1 MVPPSLKRF
10 SSKDDWNNL
19 VPRLRGD
26 EAPLREPF
34 WMFESASEERAVEV
48 LLRRRFPEL
57 FSIIMDSLEQTDP
70 LDVVYPDN
78 PGEYNDVVYE
88 ILVLLAPFDD
98 PWNEISD
105 EMIER
110 MVTTGLGRRFGEPP
124 NYSRLRE
131 TTRLIS
137 DRLKQG

>member
-1 MVPPSLKRF
+1 M
-10 SSKDDWNNL
+10 
-19 VPRLRGD
+19 PRLRGE
-26 EAPLREPF
+26 EAPLIQPF
-34 WMFESASEERAVEV
+34 WMFESASEERAVDI
-48 LLRRRFPEL
+48 LLRRRFPEM

-70 LDVVYPDN
+70 LDVVYPNN

-105 EMIER
+105 EMIAR
-110 MVTTGLGRRFGEPP
+110 MVRTGLGRRFGEPP
-124 NYSRLRE
+124 NDSRLRE

-137 DRLKQG
+137 DRLKHG